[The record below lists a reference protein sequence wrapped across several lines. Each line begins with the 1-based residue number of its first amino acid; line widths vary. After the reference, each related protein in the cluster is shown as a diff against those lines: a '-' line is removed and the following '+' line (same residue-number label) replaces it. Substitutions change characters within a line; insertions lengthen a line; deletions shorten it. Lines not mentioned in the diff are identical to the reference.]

1 MPEKQFELQFDG
13 DRRRGY
19 VKEGENRFS
28 FEELCSQY
36 DDDSTVAADSKA
48 VIASRVLGGRWFSQ
62 EWDAHYGNPP
72 DPVLL

>member
-1 MPEKQFELQFDG
+1 MAAFPHLFADGTVLPAAGFTADQQFELQFDG

-28 FEELCSQY
+28 
-36 DDDSTVAADSKA
+36 
-48 VIASRVLGGRWFSQ
+48 Q